1 MSVGGKIG
9 HTHKSVY
16 KMSSRLK
23 MDIRSGFVF
32 MYMRFTDRRLSCCC
46 CLVADVVAVYTVRE
60 ANGAR

>member
-32 MYMRFTDRRLSCCC
+32 MYMRFTDRRLSCCF
-46 CLVADVVAVYTVRE
+46 VADVVAVYTVRE